1 MLVDPVKAGVAGMS
15 KGTYLWGGAAT
26 TTFLYVCV
34 FVIIITVE
42 VCMHI
47 YIYFDI

>member
-26 TTFLYVCV
+26 TTFLYVV
-34 FVIIITVE
+34 FLLLLLLWRY
-42 VCMHI
+42 VCI
-47 YIYFDI
+47 YIYLF